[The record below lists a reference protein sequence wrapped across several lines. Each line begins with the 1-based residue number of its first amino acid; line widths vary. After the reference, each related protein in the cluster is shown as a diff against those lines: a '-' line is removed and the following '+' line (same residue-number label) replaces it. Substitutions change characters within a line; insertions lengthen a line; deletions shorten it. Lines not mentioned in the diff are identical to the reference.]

1 MKPNVC
7 MFICSLLLLAPL
19 YPLFSVETLE
29 TDPQAMPSATTASD
43 WVLDQTLT
51 VSNGAW
57 LEDTVIVANHLYLLL
72 SHNGNGTIGQSSWQ
86 TNASGW
92 RIVKMTTLGNIDT
105 SIEIGTGTEGQIYAQ
120 SNGVLARLSSGKN
133 VHEFLEFDTSLSSGD
148 RISING
154 SNSTGGDALLHLHAS
169 AAAGNTL
176 VAMFSCSLPASG
188 TASMLSQS
196 CTDTNGNRRY
206 ITVKWD
212 TSSNTT
218 SIFSTSTWM
227 RET

>member
-133 VHEFLEFDTSLSSGD
+133 EPTPRWIGH
-148 RISING
+148 
-154 SNSTGGDALLHLHAS
+154 
-169 AAAGNTL
+169 
-176 VAMFSCSLPASG
+176 
-188 TASMLSQS
+188 
-196 CTDTNGNRRY
+196 
-206 ITVKWD
+206 K
-212 TSSNTT
+212 
-218 SIFSTSTWM
+218 
-227 RET
+227 